1 VLDGFC
7 GGGGGGGAG
16 APPACV
22 CGAGAPPGSVCG
34 GGGGA
39 GGGAPSGSVGVGGGG
54 GAGAPPGSVCGGGG
68 GAVPGEGVVIGG
80 GGGGD
85 GVCFFVMSVSFFL
98 TPDGTSPC
106 SESEV
111 FPVTMYQKSIYT
123 FNTHETIFE
132 DFDKG
137 SAGNFEITIYQTT
150 KNLHPWVHFQTF
162 WLFLVQIVHC
172 SWFVNYH
179 LKKEQ
184 NILQNERRHHDISWK
199 KVICTSSY
207 NLENKQIEG
216 AHFKPKY
223 SPTST
228 KNTISFD

>member
-1 VLDGFC
+1 MLDGFC

-39 GGGAPSGSVGVGGGG
+39 VPGEGV
-54 GAGAPPGSVCGGGG
+54 VIGGG

-184 NILQNERRHHDISWK
+184 NILQNERCHHDISWK